1 MQIRTRLGLRICIGV
16 LLSLAPAAD
25 EQCSPLHT
33 HLPVVAHDSQGTSC
47 ASHMRQHVDAACYGR
62 FATGRCGHRPLRGA
76 CFAVGAA
83 IGRPRNDPPNTTR
96 RCKFVPGWV
105 ANLHRRCVIVGPCC
119 GRAMLA
125 PTLGYAQ
132 IARALRDGSM
142 RSSTP
147 TGRGRCG
154 VGATAGRVLLRGG
167 GRYGARLL
175 RGGRY
180 GVLFWENFF
189 RICGKIALHLQLA
202 VVNYTGWQNAGGT
215 IRPGAQLS
223 AHTGRML
230 SLRVR
235 LQKGGY
241 YHDPERKE
249 DSGHP

>member
-1 MQIRTRLGLRICIGV
+1 
-16 LLSLAPAAD
+16 
-25 EQCSPLHT
+25 
-33 HLPVVAHDSQGTSC
+33 
-47 ASHMRQHVDAACYGR
+47 MRQHVCACDTRAHFRQHAKPLTYPKTGNAHNGASRRVDEVIDPYGV
-62 FATGRCGHRPLRGA
+62 LRGA

>member
-105 ANLHRRCVIVGPCC
+105 ADLHRRVVIVGPCC

-125 PTLGYAQ
+125 PTHRYALAAIHGGTYPRGFAASVRGLLG
-132 IARALRDGSM
+132 RWRRWCS
-142 RSSTP
+142 RP
-147 TGRGRCG
+147 WR
-154 VGATAGRVLLRGG
+154 AGRSPSS
-167 GRYGARLL
+167 
-175 RGGRY
+175 
-180 GVLFWENFF
+180 
-189 RICGKIALHLQLA
+189 
-202 VVNYTGWQNAGGT
+202 
-215 IRPGAQLS
+215 PG
-223 AHTGRML
+223 
-230 SLRVR
+230 
-235 LQKGGY
+235 
-241 YHDPERKE
+241 
-249 DSGHP
+249 